1 MENREY
7 VCRKERLM
15 NMCYKIEVQNK
26 NAEKLNR
33 KLDELNAPQ
42 FLRGYLNEL
51 IETVVHMALTKR
63 ELIDLI
69 NKSFPDE
76 EVGNHGQIAQLST
89 TTMSDGT
96 KMQNVCFGKILKV

>member
-1 MENREY
+1 MNKPSKFNFPWIIGCRKMENR
-7 VCRKERLM
+7 
-15 NMCYKIEVQNK
+15 NI
-26 NAEKLNR
+26 
-33 KLDELNAPQ
+33 
-42 FLRGYLNEL
+42 
-51 IETVVHMALTKR
+51 IETVVHTALTKR

-76 EVGNHGQIAQLST
+76 EVGNYGQIAQLST

>member
-1 MENREY
+1 MTYNVEACKVSATESRLNAIIEVKNDLLGRLEEVIQMENRN
-7 VCRKERLM
+7 V
-15 NMCYKIEVQNK
+15 
-26 NAEKLNR
+26 
-33 KLDELNAPQ
+33 
-42 FLRGYLNEL
+42 
-51 IETVVHMALTKR
+51 IETVIHTSLTKR

>member
-1 MENREY
+1 MGVSYGLKIFVTKRQRNLTFLWIIGGRKMENRN
-7 VCRKERLM
+7 V
-15 NMCYKIEVQNK
+15 
-26 NAEKLNR
+26 
-33 KLDELNAPQ
+33 
-42 FLRGYLNEL
+42 

>member
-1 MENREY
+1 MENRN
-7 VCRKERLM
+7 V
-15 NMCYKIEVQNK
+15 
-26 NAEKLNR
+26 
-33 KLDELNAPQ
+33 
-42 FLRGYLNEL
+42 
-51 IETVVHMALTKR
+51 IETVVHTALTKR

-96 KMQNVCFGKILKV
+96 KMQNVCFGKQLLIDSIFTLSKEVLGDIGDGNYYYRSASVSIIQQ

>member
-1 MENREY
+1 MENRN
-7 VCRKERLM
+7 V
-15 NMCYKIEVQNK
+15 
-26 NAEKLNR
+26 
-33 KLDELNAPQ
+33 
-42 FLRGYLNEL
+42 
-51 IETVVHMALTKR
+51 IETVIHTALTKR

-96 KMQNVCFGKILKV
+96 KMQNICFGKILKVQRPG

>member
-1 MENREY
+1 MISCRIETSKFNFPWIIGGRKMENR
-7 VCRKERLM
+7 
-15 NMCYKIEVQNK
+15 NI
-26 NAEKLNR
+26 
-33 KLDELNAPQ
+33 
-42 FLRGYLNEL
+42 
-51 IETVVHMALTKR
+51 IETVVHTALTKR

-76 EVGNHGQIAQLST
+76 EVGNYGQIAQLST

>member
-1 MENREY
+1 MMELSYGLKIFVSKRQVNLAFLWIIGGRKMENRN
-7 VCRKERLM
+7 V
-15 NMCYKIEVQNK
+15 
-26 NAEKLNR
+26 
-33 KLDELNAPQ
+33 
-42 FLRGYLNEL
+42 

>member
-1 MENREY
+1 MENRN
-7 VCRKERLM
+7 V
-15 NMCYKIEVQNK
+15 
-26 NAEKLNR
+26 
-33 KLDELNAPQ
+33 
-42 FLRGYLNEL
+42 
-51 IETVVHMALTKR
+51 IETVVHTALTKR

-96 KMQNVCFGKILKV
+96 KNAECLLWQDIKSLVTR

>member
-1 MENREY
+1 MKILIHSIQLLLKNNDAIKFNFLEMIGGRKMENRN
-7 VCRKERLM
+7 V
-15 NMCYKIEVQNK
+15 
-26 NAEKLNR
+26 
-33 KLDELNAPQ
+33 
-42 FLRGYLNEL
+42 
-51 IETVVHMALTKR
+51 IETVVHTALTKR

>member
-1 MENREY
+1 MENRN
-7 VCRKERLM
+7 V
-15 NMCYKIEVQNK
+15 
-26 NAEKLNR
+26 
-33 KLDELNAPQ
+33 
-42 FLRGYLNEL
+42 
-51 IETVVHMALTKR
+51 IETVVHTALTKR

-96 KMQNVCFGKILKV
+96 KCRMFALARY